1 MMEQVAEKLGR
12 FGHHPDPA
20 IDYCVEVEELE
31 GMMFNRRVG
40 FDLEPDLDKRVERA
54 MDFRVGGDL
63 NAIGARQTLKEI
75 DAELRQIVGANLLEA
90 LKAMV
95 RCAQKQGWQ
104 NAYPEELA
112 AAEAAIAKATA

>member
-1 MMEQVAEKLGR
+1 MTDAIEKLGR

-40 FDLEPDLDKRVERA
+40 FDAEPSLDERVGKA
-54 MDFRVGGDL
+54 MGFSVGGDQ

-75 DAELRQIVGANLLEA
+75 DAELRQIVGASLLDA
-90 LKAMV
+90 LKSMV

>member
-1 MMEQVAEKLGR
+1 MTDAIEKLGR

-40 FDLEPDLDKRVERA
+40 FDAEPSLDE
-54 MDFRVGGDL
+54 RVGKALGFSVAGDQ

-75 DAELRQIVGANLLEA
+75 DAELRQIVGASLLDA
-90 LKAMV
+90 LKSMV